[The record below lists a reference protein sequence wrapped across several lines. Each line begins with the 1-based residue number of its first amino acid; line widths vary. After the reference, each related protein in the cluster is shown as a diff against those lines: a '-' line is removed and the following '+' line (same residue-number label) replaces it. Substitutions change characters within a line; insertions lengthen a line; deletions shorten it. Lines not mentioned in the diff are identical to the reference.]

1 LGNTDPV
8 IFIKQESTHNS
19 YIFLHTGNH
28 TERMELKQDKDEG
41 INISAIIRYTEN
53 QSIQTHQ

>member
-1 LGNTDPV
+1 
-8 IFIKQESTHNS
+8 
-19 YIFLHTGNH
+19 
-28 TERMELKQDKDEG
+28 MELKQDKDEG